1 MELSRLIG
9 KAAWLITAL
18 ASIHLGVTALFGPDY
33 DMMRYVPEGLLQPL
47 FVLYLVAGLYS
58 FVMLFMHC
66 RCCE

>member
-1 MELSRLIG
+1 MEGMRLLG

-18 ASIHLGVTALFGPDY
+18 ASIHVGVVALFGPDY
-33 DMMRYVPEGLLQPL
+33 DMIQKLPDVMIQPL
-47 FVLYLVAGLYS
+47 YWLYLVAGLYS